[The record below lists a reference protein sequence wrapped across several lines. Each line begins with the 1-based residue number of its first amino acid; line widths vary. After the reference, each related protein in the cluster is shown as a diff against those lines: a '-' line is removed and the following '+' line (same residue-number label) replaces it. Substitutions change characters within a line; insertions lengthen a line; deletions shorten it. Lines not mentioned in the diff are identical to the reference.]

1 MKILLWVIFYLIT
14 SIFLLYF
21 FVREKKVIG
30 FIRKKED
37 DVLKKFPLQSNGKST
52 TLGNILTLVALVV
65 TALFFVLVD
74 KTYDKTIAIK
84 IWGVYGIFI
93 LNLVFYVMK
102 KEHEWI
108 FLGNLVMMLLGRLM
122 FNILDPK
129 YYVYLAINVVLSL
142 ILVYLFRKPAE
153 EKINEKTIL
162 KEIADAKSEDEYLLD
177 NSISMEDKIEI
188 TKVRR
193 SSFGKAV
200 TRISNSLLAVI
211 LVGLI
216 QVFYIGNYVIPSG
229 SMEPTILI
237 KDRVFANMIKYRFTS
252 QY

>member
-14 SIFLLYF
+14 SVFLLYF

-37 DVLKKFPLQSNGKST
+37 DVLKKVPLQSDGKNI

-74 KTYDKTIAIK
+74 KTYDQTIVIK

-162 KEIADAKSEDEYLLD
+162 KEIANAKSEDEYLLD

-193 SSFGKAV
+193 SS
-200 TRISNSLLAVI
+200 
-211 LVGLI
+211 
-216 QVFYIGNYVIPSG
+216 
-229 SMEPTILI
+229 
-237 KDRVFANMIKYRFTS
+237 
-252 QY
+252 

>member
-14 SIFLLYF
+14 SVFLLYF

-37 DVLKKFPLQSNGKST
+37 DVLKKVPLQSDGKNI

-74 KTYDKTIAIK
+74 KTYDKTIEIK

-153 EKINEKTIL
+153 EN
-162 KEIADAKSEDEYLLD
+162 
-177 NSISMEDKIEI
+177 
-188 TKVRR
+188 
-193 SSFGKAV
+193 
-200 TRISNSLLAVI
+200 
-211 LVGLI
+211 
-216 QVFYIGNYVIPSG
+216 
-229 SMEPTILI
+229 
-237 KDRVFANMIKYRFTS
+237 
-252 QY
+252 